1 MNNFIPNMIINC
13 VSPHFRITYWL
24 ASDKGRYF
32 RMPIYPQSNGQ
43 DIWLSVHYK
52 GEINK
57 KPEAS
62 SNKKTATEDRKTKD
76 KETIGSQKQ
85 KSMWTNRQIF
95 WKEIYFMYQ
104 LSASYPQHL
113 ERFEAKSANL
123 IMNDSDP
130 DTKEK
135 VTE

>member
-1 MNNFIPNMIINC
+1 MIKNFIPNMIINC
-13 VSPHFRITYWL
+13 VLPHFRITYWL

-32 RMPIYPQSNGQ
+32 RMSNYLQSHGQ

-52 GEINK
+52 
-57 KPEAS
+57 EAS
-62 SNKKTATEDRKTKD
+62 SNKKTATEDRK
-76 KETIGSQKQ
+76 
-85 KSMWTNRQIF
+85 
-95 WKEIYFMYQ
+95 
-104 LSASYPQHL
+104 AV
-113 ERFEAKSANL
+113 NL